1 MAEISTQI
9 LENSLPSS
17 LKLTGS
23 EKLGQT
29 IMEKGIQISDQI
41 QPQLDNLQN
50 ELINTAQ
57 TALISAVNDLCL
69 PARQLDLIILQ
80 RNNIVNKLNQIGI
93 FLDTASIT
101 AGITSTVLDTLITTA
116 KTLRILK
123 PSLIAADAAGGGIGP
138 FASLALQANE
148 LLDVLKFD
156 DLGNSKLNKLKGI
169 IDNTSAPISITSI
182 FISKAISTL
191 NSIDIVLKKCSP
203 NSTYIPVSKD
213 LNTIN
218 LRQSI
223 AENTL
228 NDITYK
234 GFVLEVEIVPYTPT
248 VNRRRAIGKNQSG
261 ITTIQTELSFTTSN
275 RVLIDEL
282 KYIIDRDN
290 LKAY

>member
-9 LENSLPSS
+9 LKNSLPSS

-41 QPQLDNLQN
+41 QPQLDNLQA

-57 TALISAVNDLCL
+57 NTLISAINDLCL

-228 NDITYK
+228 NDVTYK

>member
-1 MAEISTQI
+1 MAEISIQI

-80 RNNIVNKLNQIGI
+80 RNNIVNKLNQIGT

-156 DLGNSKLNKLKGI
+156 SLGNSKLNKLKSI
-169 IDNTSAPISITSI
+169 VDNTAAPISITSI

-203 NSTYIPVSKD
+203 NSTYLSISKD

-228 NDITYK
+228 NDATYK

-261 ITTIQTELSFTTSN
+261 IITIQTELSFTTDNST
-275 RVLIDEL
+275 LINEL
-282 KYIIDRDN
+282 KLIIDRDN

>member
-9 LENSLPSS
+9 LENALPSS

-41 QPQLDNLQN
+41 QPQLNNIQT
-50 ELINTAQ
+50 ELTSTA
-57 TALISAVNDLCL
+57 NDLCL
-69 PARQLDLIILQ
+69 PPAQLDLIILQ
-80 RNNIVNKLNQIGI
+80 RNNIVNKLNQIGT
-93 FLDTASIT
+93 FLDTATLAS
-101 AGITSTVLDTLITTA
+101 GITSTVLDTLITTA
-116 KTLRILK
+116 KALRILK
-123 PSLIAADAAGGGIGP
+123 PSLIAADAAGGGVGP

-156 DLGNSKLNKLKGI
+156 DLGNSKLNKLKAI

-182 FISKAISTL
+182 FIATAIKTL

-203 NSTYIPVSKD
+203 NSTYLPISKD
-213 LNTIN
+213 LNNIN

-228 NDITYK
+228 NNVTYK
-234 GFVLEVEIVPYTPT
+234 GFVLEVEVIPYTPT
-248 VNRRRAIGKNQSG
+248 VNRRRAVGKNQSG
-261 ITTIQTELSFTTSN
+261 IITIQTELSFTTSN
-275 RVLIDEL
+275 QVLIDEL

>member
-41 QPQLDNLQN
+41 QPQLDNIQT
-50 ELINTAQ
+50 ELTSTA
-57 TALISAVNDLCL
+57 NDLCL
-69 PARQLDLIILQ
+69 SPAQLDLIILQ
-80 RNNIVNKLNQIGI
+80 RNNIVNKLNQIGT
-93 FLDTASIT
+93 FLDTATLAS
-101 AGITSTVLDTLITTA
+101 GITSTVLDTLITTA

-156 DLGNSKLNKLKGI
+156 DLGNSKLNKLKAI

-228 NDITYK
+228 NDVTYK

-261 ITTIQTELSFTTSN
+261 IITIQTELSFTTSN

>member
-1 MAEISTQI
+1 MAEISIQI

-80 RNNIVNKLNQIGI
+80 RNNIVNKLNQIGT

-156 DLGNSKLNKLKGI
+156 SLGNSKLNKLKSI
-169 IDNTSAPISITSI
+169 VDNTAAPISITSI

-203 NSTYIPVSKD
+203 NSTYLSISKD

-228 NDITYK
+228 NDATYK

-261 ITTIQTELSFTTSN
+261 IITIQTELSFTTDNST
-275 RVLIDEL
+275 LINEVKL
-282 KYIIDRDN
+282 IIDRDN